1 MRRTLAL
8 LAVVVGV
15 GLATPAAAE
24 RPDDHRALQGLAEG
38 RILWDVTLGDPEA
51 LLARLQVIEQTYRDL
66 VRQDVRPRM
75 LFTFHGAA
83 IKLLARDIDRFDVA
97 DVTAVRA
104 VQAKL
109 RELKALEGMS
119 RIEACAIAAGRAD
132 LAAQG
137 LIDPAVMVGNTFV
150 TAAAYAQRGYA
161 KIRID

>member
-1 MRRTLAL
+1 MRTALITLAL
-8 LAVVVGV
+8 LMLTG
-15 GLATPAAAE
+15 PAGAAE
-24 RPDDHRALQGLAEG
+24 RPDDHRSLKGVEQG
-38 RILWDVTLGDPEA
+38 RILWDVTLGDAEV

-66 VRQDVRPRM
+66 VRQDVAPRM
-75 LFTFHGAA
+75 LFTFHGPA

-109 RELKALEGMS
+109 GELEALTGVS
-119 RIEACAIAAGRAD
+119 RIEACSIAAERAD